1 MHPDYNTGEIWGSR
15 EKVGYFESYFASRLV
30 GWREIITEVGNL
42 GLRSAQ
48 KSKYPV
54 E

>member
-1 MHPDYNTGEIWGSR
+1 MHPDYNTGDWGSR
-15 EKVGYFESYFASRLV
+15 EKVGYFESYFALRLV
-30 GWREIITEVGNL
+30 GWIEIIAEVINMVL
-42 GLRSAQ
+42 VSAQ